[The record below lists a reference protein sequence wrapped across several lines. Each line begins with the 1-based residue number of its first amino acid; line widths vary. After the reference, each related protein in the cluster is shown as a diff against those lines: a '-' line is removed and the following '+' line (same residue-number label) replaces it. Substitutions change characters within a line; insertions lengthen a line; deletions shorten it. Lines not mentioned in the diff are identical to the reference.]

1 MPYVEVLA
9 PPAPPQSKAA
19 LARSVTDGLMSAFS
33 VGPETVTL
41 YFLPITA
48 SDYAHAGEMGPQGI
62 GQRILLKVHAF
73 RRGEAERR
81 AAAAALTRGVCTAY
95 GVPDDDVAVYFLDRD
110 RSEVAHASQL
120 ASD

>member
-9 PPAPPQSKAA
+9 PPASSQIKAA
-19 LARSVTDGLMSAFS
+19 LAKFVTDGLMSTFGVSAD
-33 VGPETVTL
+33 TVTL

-48 SDYAHAGEMGPQGI
+48 DNYAHAGEISPQGI

-73 RRGEAERR
+73 RRSEAERR
-81 AAAAALTRGVCTAY
+81 AAAAALTEGVIAAY
-95 GVPDDDVAVYFLDRD
+95 GVPGDDIAVYFLDRHK
-110 RSEVAHASQL
+110 SEVAHDSRL

>member
-9 PPAPPQSKAA
+9 PPATLDSRAN
-19 LARSVTDGLMSAFS
+19 LARSVTDGLISAFG
-33 VGPETVTL
+33 VAAETVTL
-41 YFLPITA
+41 YFVPIWPG
-48 SDYAHAGEMGPQGI
+48 DYAHAGEMGRRGI

-73 RRGEAERR
+73 RRSETERR

-95 GVPDDDVAVYFLDRD
+95 GVSGDDVAVYFLDRD
-110 RSEVAHASQL
+110 KSEVAHDSKL